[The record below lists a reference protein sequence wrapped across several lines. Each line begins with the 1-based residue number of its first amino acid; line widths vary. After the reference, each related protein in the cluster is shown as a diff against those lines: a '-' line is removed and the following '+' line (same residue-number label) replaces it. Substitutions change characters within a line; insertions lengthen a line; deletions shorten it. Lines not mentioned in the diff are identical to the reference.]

1 MWAEVEREYAEFEAT
16 KPLPARARERTPWL
30 TADLW
35 RVIELKH
42 AAYHKWRNATTPADR
57 QRAKEVY
64 DERNRAAKRAVRKR
78 RADFWEQFAADL
90 ERNAQ
95 LGNAGEAHRM
105 LRTLYKPRIK
115 AVPHSDQEREACAT
129 HFATL
134 FAPLSAEQEAAR
146 AANPPLATP
155 PAPRPRT
162 RAATEQRRC
171 VTAAICGGATAAD
184 RQHPGRAS
192 YAVHFPNG
200 EYPDVTER
208 AWGPQSTARGEI
220 CALLHCLEMT
230 KASRDDLHLV
240 VGATGIPGNLR
251 RITDLAEGDFGDVD
265 HADLWRDVAR
275 LILEGERRVTCT
287 RRPRRHT
294 GATTAAATTS
304 KCPTTSSCP

>member
-1 MWAEVEREYAEFEAT
+1 M
-16 KPLPARARERTPWL
+16 
-30 TADLW
+30 
-35 RVIELKH
+35 
-42 AAYHKWRNATTPADR
+42 
-57 QRAKEVY
+57 
-64 DERNRAAKRAVRKR
+64 RKR

-105 LRTLYKPRIK
+105 LRTLYKP
-115 AVPHSDQEREACAT
+115 REACAT

-171 VTAAICGGATAAD
+171 VTAAICGCATAAD

-230 KASRDDLHLV
+230 KTNRDDLHLV

-265 HADLWRDVAR
+265 HADLWREVR
-275 LILEGERRVTCT
+275 LIIEGERRVTCT
-287 RRPRRHT
+287 RVQPPDAAQTPEATACRR
-294 GATTAAATTS
+294 AAALARTGTAKPDLAAAAFPANLNPVAHLS
-304 KCPTTSSCP
+304 IEDGVPTRAEVDQAIGELHDTAPGPDGIRAADIRACPALADLLV